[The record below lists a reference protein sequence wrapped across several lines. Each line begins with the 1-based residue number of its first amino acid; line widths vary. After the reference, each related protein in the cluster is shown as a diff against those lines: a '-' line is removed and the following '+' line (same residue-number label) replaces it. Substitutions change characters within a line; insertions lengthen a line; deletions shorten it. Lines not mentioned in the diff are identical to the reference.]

1 MYLQIGNN
9 RGRKYLS
16 IVQGYRDP
24 VTKKVRHKT
33 VKSLGYLDELV
44 KHYPDP
50 VTYFRSV
57 TEEMNQKAA
66 LQMQPITLSIDPKE
80 TLTED
85 KSNRKNLGYAALS
98 RLYHELGMDIFFY
111 NNSMPS
117 TSS

>member
-1 MYLQIGNN
+1 
-9 RGRKYLS
+9 
-16 IVQGYRDP
+16 
-24 VTKKVRHKT
+24 
-33 VKSLGYLDELV
+33 
-44 KHYPDP
+44 
-50 VTYFRSV
+50 
-57 TEEMNQKAA
+57 
-66 LQMQPITLSIDPKE
+66 MQPITLSIDPKE